1 MADSKLAEEKNIK
14 CSSCREMFAPDEV
27 TLKQKADTL
36 KGTYDQF
43 QCKGCGALHSRI
55 CRRWKVCPDTVE
67 GFREVSPDSRAD
79 FMKKHQGL
87 FGKDLDKAMVE
98 TSTAS
103 RINRSSAAFRSQGKF
118 EDIEGPEGIKV
129 RLKDQPEKLANILEN
144 GRRFTCPVSK
154 FEQVWVPIHSLDLAD
169 EEIRSEEKKRKMEA
183 ASTIKRE
190 KRPKTTKK
198 ASGEGEKGE
207 TAAGEKPDAS
217 EEGETEAKMVA
228 ICTGHVKRLQTSIPN
243 LEDVLLSLSTAVTNI
258 SAPDL
263 EGNIGPTQLTKAK
276 SIVTDLTAMTDK
288 CKDLESK
295 KTAPKGS
302 MPEFFKSA
310 AKMSDDAKAMTKK
323 IEELINDA
331 STVDLDK

>member
-43 QCKGCGALHSRI
+43 QCKGCGALHGRI
-55 CRRWKVCPDTVE
+55 CRRCKVCPDTVE

-98 TSTAS
+98 TLSVS
-103 RINRSSAAFRSQGKF
+103 RVNRSTAAFRSNGVF
-118 EDIEGPEGIKV
+118 EDIHGPKGIKE
-129 RLKDQPEKLANILEN
+129 RLKDEPEKLQNILDN
-144 GRRFTCPVSK
+144 GRRITCPVTK
-154 FEQVWVPIHSLDLAD
+154 FEQVWVPTHSLDLAN
-169 EEIRSEEKKRKMEA
+169 EEILSEEKKRKMDA

-190 KRPKTTKK
+190 KKPKTTKK
-198 ASGEGEKGE
+198 NVKGEGEDGHPGESGEGE
-207 TAAGEKPDAS
+207 
-217 EEGETEAKMVA
+217 TEVQMCSIAP
-228 ICTGHVKRLQTSIPN
+228 GHLKRLQANIPK
-243 LEDVLLSLSTAVTNI
+243 LEDVLLALSTAVTNI

-263 EGNIGPTQLTKAK
+263 AGNIGPTQLDKAK
-276 SIVTDLTAMTDK
+276 SIVTDFTAMLDK
-288 CKDLESK
+288 CKDLDSK

-310 AKMSDDAKAMTKK
+310 GKMSDDAKTMTKK
-323 IEELINDA
+323 IEDIIDDA
-331 STVDLDK
+331 SIGDE